1 MRYFPVTVGLLAS
14 GVLLVLPSCQGTSTT
29 EKSEQLGEAIFSDP
43 RLSANANQSCAACHH
58 GDVGW
63 TGPDEQVNLHSGVYE
78 GSIAGRKGD
87 RKPPAS
93 AYATFAPVLTLDES
107 GQPVGGNFW
116 DARATGWKL
125 GSPAADQAQ
134 GPFLN
139 PVEQALADPAAVVT
153 LVCAASYGAL
163 FREVWGSD
171 ACSDSVRGFDGIARS
186 IADFEGS
193 SAVSAFDS
201 KYDAFVAGR
210 ATLSDVEQQGLAL
223 FEGKAKCANC
233 HATTPDA
240 TGHRLFTDF
249 TFDNIGVPSNP
260 ELSRDGADPGLGGF
274 LQKLATDDSWRA
286 LPHVSAPFE
295 ALSSDALKAL
305 AQQSLGKQ
313 RVPTLR
319 NVDKRPS
326 AGFVKAYMHDAY
338 FKSLEAVVH
347 FYNTRDVLP
356 RCGGST
362 PPTSADVVGRSCW
375 PAPETADNLNTT
387 EVGNLGLNAD
397 EEAALVAFLRT
408 LSDGVR

>member
-1 MRYFPVTVGLLAS
+1 MRYIPTTAGLLAC
-14 GVLLVLPSCQGTSTT
+14 GVLLVLSSCQSTSTT
-29 EKSEQLGEAIFSDP
+29 QQSEQLGESIFFDP
-43 RLSANANQSCAACHH
+43 RLSANLNQSCAACHH

-63 TGPDEQVNLHSGVYE
+63 TGPDEQVNLHSAVYQ
-78 GSIAGRKGD
+78 GSIAGRRGD
-87 RKPPAS
+87 RKPPSS
-93 AYATFAPVLTLDES
+93 AYATFAPVLTLDEN

-139 PVEQALADPAAVVT
+139 PAEQALADPAALVT
-153 LVCAASYGAL
+153 LVCAASYGEQ
-163 FREVWGSD
+163 FRQVWGPD
-171 ACSDSVRGFDGIARS
+171 ACLDVDRGFAGIARS
-186 IADFEGS
+186 IADFEAS

-201 KYDAFVAGR
+201 KYDAFIAGR
-210 ATLSDVEQQGLAL
+210 ATLSDTEQQGLAL

-233 HATTPDA
+233 HTTTPDA

-249 TFDNIGVPSNP
+249 TFDNIGVPPNP
-260 ELSRDGADPGLGGF
+260 EIARDGADPGLGGF
-274 LQKLATDDSWRA
+274 LEKLAADDSWRS
-286 LPHVSAPFE
+286 LPYVSPAF
-295 ALSSDALKAL
+295 ASLSRDALKTL
-305 AQQSLGKQ
+305 AQENLGKQ

-326 AGFVKAYMHDAY
+326 AGFVKAYTHDGY

-356 RCGGST
+356 RCGSSPT
-362 PPTSADVVGRSCW
+362 PASADVIGQTCW
-375 PAPETADNLNTT
+375 PAPEVADNLNTT
-387 EVGNLGLNAD
+387 EIGNLGLSAD

-408 LSDGVR
+408 LSDGVP